1 MRRFPWIRLRKKT
14 APELPFEPPIYLGNF
29 STGEYFHEQ
38 TPRDRLIRRLILE
51 RADLHARRLGVDR
64 REFLASAA
72 GMATSLAVLNAVG
85 GCGSDGGPGNGA
97 STDGGFA
104 VPDAAATEC
113 ELAEDILD
121 TSKTFIFDIQT
132 HHVERE
138 GDWREVNPQ
147 AAAGLAQ
154 YFATFNGC
162 TSEDP
167 VDCIDAAAYVQN
179 IFLDS
184 DTTVAV
190 LSGFPA
196 PLCADRDPPT
206 QCGNPLDNDA
216 LARSR
221 DRVNALAR
229 SQRVLNHCQVNPN
242 DNLELQLAVMER
254 IHAQYGV
261 AGWKAYPP
269 WGPTGTGWFLD
280 DPKIG
285 IPFIEKARSLG
296 TKTICIHKGIVFPG
310 WDANT
315 AHPRD
320 VGVVAKMFPD
330 VNFIVYHSGIEL
342 PNGTTVEGPYDP
354 KAPFGID
361 RLVKS
366 VLDNEL
372 GVGSNVYAELGSVW
386 FQVYTDPVAAQHV
399 IGKLML
405 HLGEDNVLW
414 GSECI
419 WLGSPQP
426 QIEAFLA
433 FEISTKFQEQYG
445 YPALTAERKAK
456 ILGLSAARLYGIDPE
471 ETRCRVKLERLGR
484 LKEAMDGEL
493 GRRRWAFQQM
503 GGPRTRREWFNFRRV
518 TAGKPG

>member
-14 APELPFEPPIYLGNF
+14 DPELPFEPPIYLGNF
-29 STGEYFHEQ
+29 STGEYFREQ
-38 TPRDRLIRRLILE
+38 TERDRMIRRLIFE
-51 RADLHARRLGVDR
+51 RADAFARRLGVDR

-72 GMATSLAVLNAVG
+72 GMATSLTVLNAVS
-85 GCGSDGGPGNGA
+85 GCGSDGSGRGA
-97 STDGGFA
+97 TPDGGFQ
-104 VPDAAATEC
+104 VPDAAVLDC
-113 ELAEDILD
+113 EMSEDILD

-132 HHVERE
+132 HHIERE
-138 GDWREVNPQ
+138 GDWRDVNPD
-147 AAAGLAQ
+147 AARGLAQ

-162 TSEDP
+162 TSSDP
-167 VDCIDAAAYVQN
+167 VDCIDEAAYVQN

-190 LSGFPA
+190 LSGFPS
-196 PLCADRDPPT
+196 PLCADAEPLT

-216 LARSR
+216 IVRSR

-229 SQRVLNHCQVNPN
+229 SERVINHCQVNPN
-242 DNLELQLAVMER
+242 DNLDLQLAVMER
-254 IHAQYGV
+254 IHSQFGV

-269 WGPTGTGWFLD
+269 WGPTGPGWFLD
-280 DPKIG
+280 DPKVG
-285 IPFIEKARSLG
+285 IPFIEKARSLNA
-296 TKTICIHKGIVFPG
+296 KTICIHKGIVFPG
-310 WDANT
+310 WDATT
-315 AHPRD
+315 ADPRD

-330 VNFIVYHSGIEL
+330 VSFIVYHSAIDLG
-342 PNGTTVEGPYDP
+342 GGASEGPYNP
-354 KAPFGID
+354 KAPAGID
-361 RLVKS
+361 RLIKT

-386 FQVYTDPVAAQHV
+386 AQVYTSAVVAQHV

-414 GSECI
+414 GSECV

-426 QIEAFLA
+426 QIEAFKT
-433 FEISTKFQEQYG
+433 FEISKELQDQYG

-456 ILGLSAARLYGIDPE
+456 ILGLSAARIYGIDPE
-471 ETRCRVKLERLGR
+471 ATRCKVQSGRLGR

-493 GRRRWAFQQM
+493 GPRRWAFQQM
-503 GGPRTRREWFNFRRV
+503 GGPRTRREWFNFMRATR
-518 TAGKPG
+518 GKPG